1 MTHNPLLKPSSL
13 PFAAPDFGAVKFEHF
28 KPAFEAGMAEQL
40 REIQAIADDSAAP
53 SFENVLVAMERT
65 GQTLDRTQSIFYHLA
80 GADTTAA
87 IQELDEEL
95 SPRLAS
101 HQDDIT

>member
-1 MTHNPLLKPSSL
+1 
-13 PFAAPDFGAVKFEHF
+13 
-28 KPAFEAGMAEQL
+28 
-40 REIQAIADDSAAP
+40 
-53 SFENVLVAMERT
+53 MERT

-101 HQDDIT
+101 HQDDIYLNSKLFAKGIAVEPSRPAGA